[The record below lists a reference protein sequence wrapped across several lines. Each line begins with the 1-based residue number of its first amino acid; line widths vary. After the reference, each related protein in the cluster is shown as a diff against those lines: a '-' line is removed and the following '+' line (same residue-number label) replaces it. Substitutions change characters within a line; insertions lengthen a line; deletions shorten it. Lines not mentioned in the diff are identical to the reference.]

1 MCGRYTVFT
10 EEEVIEMREI
20 MNEINRRYIG
30 TAELSAMKTGEV
42 FPTDVAPVLTLGE
55 HGREARLMS
64 WGFPKWQGPGVVF
77 NARSE
82 TAGEK
87 PMFRDALERRR
98 CVVPSTGFF
107 EWKHEGGKA
116 KKDKYLLTLP
126 GEKMLYMA
134 GFYGSFRDKLG
145 RPYDGFVILTAAAN
159 DSMAPLHDRMPVIL
173 TPGQQALWLRDMRCG
188 QEILVMQKDVP
199 LQMDIVSA

>member
-10 EEEVIEMREI
+10 EEEIIEMREI
-20 MNEINRRYIG
+20 MAEINRRYIG
-30 TAELSAMKTGEV
+30 TAEIAKMKAGEIC
-42 FPTDVAPVLTLGE
+42 PTDFAPVLTLGSS
-55 HGREARLMS
+55 GREARLMS
-64 WGFPKWQGPGVVF
+64 WGFPRPQGAGVVF

-82 TAGEK
+82 TAAEK
-87 PMFRDALERRR
+87 PMFRSALERRR

-107 EWKHEGGKA
+107 EWKHEGGKK

-159 DSMAPLHDRMPVIL
+159 DSMAPLHDRMPVVL
-173 TPGQQALWLRDMRCG
+173 TSGQLQWWLEDADAAREVFAR
-188 QEILVMQKDVP
+188 QKDVEFV
-199 LQMDIVSA
+199 IRRVSA

>member
-20 MNEINRRYIG
+20 MAEINRRYIG
-30 TAELSAMKTGEV
+30 TAELTKMKAAEV
-42 FPTDVAPVLTLGE
+42 FPTDYAPVLTLGSN
-55 HGREARLMS
+55 GREARLMS

-87 PMFRDALERRR
+87 AMFRNALERRR
-98 CVVPSTGFF
+98 CVVPSAGFF
-107 EWKHEGGKA
+107 EWKHEGGKK

-145 RPYDGFVILTAAAN
+145 KPYDGFVILTAEACE
-159 DSMAPLHDRMPVIL
+159 SMAKLHDRMPVIL
-173 TPGQQALWLRDMRCG
+173 SSGQLQWWLEDADAAR
-188 QEILVMQKDVP
+188 EVLVRQKDVEFLMRQVP
-199 LQMDIVSA
+199 A

>member
-1 MCGRYTVFT
+1 VCGRYTVFT

-30 TAELSAMKTGEV
+30 TAELAAMKTGEI
-42 FPTDVAPVLTLGE
+42 FPTDLAPVLTLGE

-64 WGFPKWQGPGVVF
+64 WGFPKWQSPGVIF

-107 EWKHEGGKA
+107 EWKHDGGKA

-134 GFYGSFRDKLG
+134 GFFGSFRDKLG
-145 RPYDGFVILTAAAN
+145 QPYDGFVIMTAAAN
-159 DSMAPLHDRMPVIL
+159 DSMALLHDRMPIIL
-173 TPGQQALWLRDMRCG
+173 TASQRQQWLKGMESER
-188 QEILVMQKDVP
+188 EILAMQKDI
-199 LQMDIVSA
+199 LLHLEKVSV

>member
-30 TAELSAMKTGEV
+30 TAELAAMKAGEV

-55 HGREARLMS
+55 HGRKARLMS
-64 WGFPKWQGPGVVF
+64 WGFPKWQGSGVIF

-82 TAGEK
+82 TAAEK
-87 PMFRDALERRR
+87 PMFSGALAHRR
-98 CVVPSTGFF
+98 CVVPSTGFY

-116 KKDKYLLTLP
+116 KDKYLLTLP

-145 RPYDGFVILTAAAN
+145 KPYDGFIILTAAAN

-173 TPGQQALWLRDMRCG
+173 TQAQQERWFQDMNAAE
-188 QEILVMQKDVP
+188 EILAAQRDVP
-199 LQMDIVSA
+199 LRMQNVSA